1 MADITPTPTPTPT
14 PVQDIINDILCNMLN
29 IQKDSSDDEKLK
41 ASKDFKERFYN
52 G

>member
-14 PVQDIINDILCNMLN
+14 PVKDVLNDIICNMLN
-29 IQKDSSDDEKLK
+29 ISIDSSDEEKIK
-41 ASKDFKERFYN
+41 ASEEFKEKFYN